1 MSKKNDKS
9 LEEIEREF
17 ELKQLRLKTRYYKDM
32 IESLQE
38 EINNSKKFEK
48 RLDKLSSIN
57 KNFHFNSSDNEF
69 NDSLNKLKNLVN
81 RNQQNK

>member
-38 EINNSKKFEK
+38 EIDNSKKFEK

-57 KNFHFNSSDNEF
+57 KNFRFNSSDNEF
-69 NDSLNKLKNLVN
+69 NDSLNKLKNIVN

>member
-38 EINNSKKFEK
+38 EIDNSKKYE
-48 RLDKLSSIN
+48 N
-57 KNFHFNSSDNEF
+57 
-69 NDSLNKLKNLVN
+69 V
-81 RNQQNK
+81 

>member
-32 IESLQE
+32 IKSLQE
-38 EINNSKKFEK
+38 EIDNSKKFEK

-57 KNFHFNSSDNEF
+57 KNFRFNSSDNEF